1 MIDNWAN
8 KSRPID
14 YSNLRFGS
22 DIPSDLD
29 GLMVLP
35 SLTIAIEYKCGES
48 PVRGKQ
54 RMVLE
59 TVVNDAEAAGK
70 RAVAIVARYYDRDPR
85 NTVNAAICFATEIY
99 TGGRWFDIR
108 KVGLSLRQAIGRFMK
123 EGK

>member
-54 RMVLE
+54 WMVLE
-59 TVVNDAEAAGK
+59 TVVNDAEAADK
-70 RAVAIVARYYDRDPR
+70 RALAFVAWR
-85 NTVNAAICFATEIY
+85 
-99 TGGRWFDIR
+99 
-108 KVGLSLRQAIGRFMK
+108 
-123 EGK
+123 